1 MKTTTKRSEPK
12 RETGQ
17 VLIMFVLALAA
28 LIGFMA
34 LALDVGVA
42 FHERRNLQNAADA
55 AALAGVRFLP
65 NDTAAANAAA
75 RDWAG
80 KNGIAPNEVVAVEFE
95 NGNTLIR
102 VRLEREVPA
111 IFARALGILSFD
123 AGASAAART
132 ASAVGLSGLMPFAV
146 LDDLLVG
153 TQCQYPFTSCQQV
166 ALKYDSTNSPPQ
178 SNFGLIAI
186 DCTGANCVRD
196 TIKGGS
202 KSPLCSTQQTP
213 IPPGCPT
220 QKDTEPGNKKGPVQD
235 GAVWRLAA
243 SNNVNCNS
251 LAQVVDASGNVLTAC
266 NPWGSYAYPSLDS
279 DGDGGTCDN
288 LSNGNGSCRLIAVP
302 VVADLAQGSAPE
314 TITEFALFWLN
325 SIQQPC
331 NGNHCE
337 IAGYFI
343 HAHVS
348 ISGLVGNYDPANDPF
363 LVFKLVE

>member
-1 MKTTTKRSEPK
+1 
-12 RETGQ
+12 
-17 VLIMFVLALAA
+17 
-28 LIGFMA
+28 MA
-34 LALDVGVA
+34 MAIDVGLA
-42 FHERRNLQNAADA
+42 MQERRSLQNAADA

-65 NDTAAANAAA
+65 GDSAAANAAA
-75 RDWAG
+75 LEWAE

-102 VRLEREVPA
+102 VRLAREAPA
-111 IFARALGILSFD
+111 VFARALGILSFD
-123 AGASAAART
+123 VGASAAART
-132 ASAVGLSGLMPFAV
+132 GSAVGLSGLVPFAV
-146 LDDLLVG
+146 LDDLLEG

-186 DCTGANCVRD
+186 DCTGANCVLD

-202 KSPLCSTQQTP
+202 ESPLCSTQQATP
-213 IPPGCPT
+213 LPPGCPT
-220 QKDTEPGNKKGPVQD
+220 QKDAEPGNKKGPVEN
-235 GAVWRLAA
+235 GAVWRLDP

-251 LAQVVDASGNVLTAC
+251 LAQVVDAGGNVLAAC
-266 NPWGSYAYPSLDS
+266 NPWGSVAYAGLDS

-288 LSNGNGSCRLIAVP
+288 LSNGNGSCRLVAVP
-302 VVADLAQGSAPE
+302 VVDDLAQGSAPE

-331 NGNHCE
+331 QGNHCE

-343 HAHVS
+343 DAHVS
-348 ISGLVGNYDPANDPF
+348 ISGLVGNYDPENSPF
-363 LVFKLVE
+363 LIFKLVE